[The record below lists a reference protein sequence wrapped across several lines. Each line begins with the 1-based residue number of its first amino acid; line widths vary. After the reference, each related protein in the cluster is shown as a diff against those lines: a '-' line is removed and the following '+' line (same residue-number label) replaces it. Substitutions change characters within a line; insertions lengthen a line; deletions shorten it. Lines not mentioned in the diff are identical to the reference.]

1 MTAIDKDS
9 VGKIS
14 IVVLTYKRTA
24 DLAQLLPM
32 LHRQLEDFDEDFEIV
47 VVDNDPGASAKP
59 VVAEH
64 DSPIVRY
71 VNEPAPGI
79 AHARNR
85 ALDETRGSDLL
96 IFIDDDERPLDSW
109 LGAMLTAYRRSRPAG
124 VTGPLYPDYET
135 DPDPWLV
142 AGGFFVRKEY
152 PEGHLMPAAGTGNL
166 LLDLE
171 QVRAH
176 DLRFDERFG
185 MTGGS
190 DTLFTRTLIDR
201 GGRIVWSSA
210 AGLVDKVPA
219 QRLTRKWVLNRQYRF
234 GNTWSRTSLELVD
247 PGPRRLATRAR
258 LTIAGGSRFGFGLL
272 RRGYGSVTKSM
283 EHQARGARAI
293 RRGMGMV
300 SGAWGSA
307 YEEYRRPAK
316 GPA

>member
-9 VGKIS
+9 RRKIS
-14 IVVLTYKRTA
+14 IVVLTYKRIT

-47 VVDNDPGASAKP
+47 VVDNDPAASAMP
-59 VVAEH
+59 VVEA
-64 DSPIVRY
+64 DGSPSVRY
-71 VNEPAPGI
+71 VNEAAPGI

-85 ALDETRGSDLL
+85 ALDETRSSDLL

-109 LGAMLTAYRRSRPAG
+109 LGAMLSAYRHSRPAG

-135 DPDPWLV
+135 APDPWLV

-185 MTGGS
+185 LDGV
-190 DTLFTRTLIDR
+190 DRTRSSL
-201 GGRIVWSSA
+201 GR
-210 AGLVDKVPA
+210 
-219 QRLTRKWVLNRQYRF
+219 
-234 GNTWSRTSLELVD
+234 
-247 PGPRRLATRAR
+247 
-258 LTIAGGSRFGFGLL
+258 
-272 RRGYGSVTKSM
+272 
-283 EHQARGARAI
+283 
-293 RRGMGMV
+293 
-300 SGAWGSA
+300 
-307 YEEYRRPAK
+307 
-316 GPA
+316 